1 VKYEV
6 LKTNESKEVYEWF
19 KDNYP
24 NIKDIDDSDKA
35 NYKIDIQ
42 KQKEQESREN

>member
-1 VKYEV
+1 
-6 LKTNESKEVYEWF
+6 VYEWF

-24 NIKDIDDSDKA
+24 NIKDIDEADKA
-35 NYKIDIQ
+35 NYKNDIQ